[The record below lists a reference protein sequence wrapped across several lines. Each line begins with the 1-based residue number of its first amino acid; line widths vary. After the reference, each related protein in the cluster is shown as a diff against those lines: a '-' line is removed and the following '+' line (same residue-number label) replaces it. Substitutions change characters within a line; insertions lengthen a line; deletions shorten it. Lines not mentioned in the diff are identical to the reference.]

1 MPRDREATRARIL
14 AAAEQLLTRHGV
26 GAVRINAVAAAA
38 GVDKVLIYRYF
49 GGRAQLMRALA
60 RERRLWPDA
69 DSLRSADEANAS
81 LSRELTAML
90 LNAARELRAS
100 PLARRAVVWSLSEND
115 ELAREIAAARAE
127 HARAIVAALRERYR
141 LPAFVDLDA
150 IVALL
155 SAAMTHLALHAQP
168 GASVGALG
176 PRHDNEW
183 RRLERA
189 LTNIVSALLGPA
201 DQ

>member
-14 AAAEQLLTRHGV
+14 AAAEQLLTRQGV

-60 RERRLWPDA
+60 RERRLWPDSDA
-69 DSLRSADEANAS
+69 LRSTEETDAS

-90 LNAARELRAS
+90 LDAARELRAS
-100 PLARRAVVWSLSEND
+100 PLARRAVVWSLAEND
-115 ELAREIAAARAE
+115 ELARDITAARAE
-127 HARAIVAALRERYR
+127 HARAIVAALRERHR

-155 SAAMTHLALHAQP
+155 AAAMTHLALHAAP
-168 GASVGALG
+168 GASVGALE
-176 PRHDNEW
+176 PRRDDEW
-183 RRLERA
+183 RRIERA

>member
-14 AAAEQLLTRHGV
+14 AAAEQLLTRQGV
-26 GAVRINAVAAAA
+26 GAVRINAVAATA

-49 GGRAQLMRALA
+49 GGRAQLVRALA

-69 DSLRSADEANAS
+69 DSLRSADEADAS

-90 LNAARELRAS
+90 LDAARELRAS

-127 HARAIVAALRERYR
+127 HARAIVAALRERHR

-155 SAAMTHLALHAQP
+155 AAAMTHLALHASP
-168 GASVGALG
+168 GTSAGALE
-176 PRHDNEW
+176 PRRDDDW

-189 LTNIVSALLGPA
+189 LTNIVSALLGPG

>member
-14 AAAEQLLTRHGV
+14 AAAEQLLTRQGV
-26 GAVRINAVAAAA
+26 GAVRVNAVAATA

-69 DSLRSADEANAS
+69 DSLRSADEADAS

-90 LNAARELRAS
+90 LDAARELRAS

-127 HARAIVAALRERYR
+127 HARAIVAALRERHR

-155 SAAMTHLALHAQP
+155 AAAMTHLALHASP
-168 GASVGALG
+168 GTSAGALE
-176 PRHDNEW
+176 PRRDDDW

-189 LTNIVSALLGPA
+189 LTNIVSALLGPG

>member
-1 MPRDREATRARIL
+1 MRIRCAARTRR
-14 AAAEQLLTRHGV
+14 
-26 GAVRINAVAAAA
+26 
-38 GVDKVLIYRYF
+38 
-49 GGRAQLMRALA
+49 MR
-60 RERRLWPDA
+60 R
-69 DSLRSADEANAS
+69 
-81 LSRELTAML
+81 SRELTAML
-90 LNAARELRAS
+90 LDAARELRAS

-127 HARAIVAALRERYR
+127 HARAIVAALRERHR

-155 SAAMTHLALHAQP
+155 AAAMTHSALHASP
-168 GASVGALG
+168 GTLAGALE
-176 PRHDNEW
+176 PRRDDDW

-189 LTNIVSALLGPA
+189 LTNIVSALLGPG

>member
-14 AAAEQLLTRHGV
+14 AAAEQLLTRQGV
-26 GAVRINAVAAAA
+26 GAVRINAVAATA

-69 DSLRSADEANAS
+69 DSLRSADEADAS

-90 LNAARELRAS
+90 LDAARELRAS

-127 HARAIVAALRERYR
+127 HARAIVAALRERHR

-155 SAAMTHLALHAQP
+155 AAAMTHLALHASP
-168 GASVGALG
+168 GTSAGALE
-176 PRHDNEW
+176 PRRDDDW

-189 LTNIVSALLGPA
+189 LTNIVSALLGPG

>member
-1 MPRDREATRARIL
+1 M
-14 AAAEQLLTRHGV
+14 
-26 GAVRINAVAAAA
+26 
-38 GVDKVLIYRYF
+38 
-49 GGRAQLMRALA
+49 
-60 RERRLWPDA
+60 
-69 DSLRSADEANAS
+69 
-81 LSRELTAML
+81 
-90 LNAARELRAS
+90 
-100 PLARRAVVWSLSEND
+100 VWSLSEND

-127 HARAIVAALRERYR
+127 HARAIVAAFRERYR

-155 SAAMTHLALHAQP
+155 SAAMTHSALHASP
-168 GASVGALG
+168 GALVGALG
-176 PRHDNEW
+176 PRHDDEW